1 MNWMNMNLYKTV
13 VLILEMFKITAFN
26 VFKVKFYGHNKTYI
40 KHDVLYKKKK
50 NKTKE
55 YEHLL

>member
-1 MNWMNMNLYKTV
+1 MNMNPYKTV